1 VSKVALVARVEA
13 SANPLVPNHKPD
25 LVRAIGR
32 WSLTALMVNLI
43 IGGGIFALPSTVAGI
58 LGGQSPIA
66 YLIAAAGIGII
77 AACVAEV
84 ASRLS
89 RKVPPRAVGKERC

>member
-1 VSKVALVARVEA
+1 VR
-13 SANPLVPNHKPD
+13 NHKPD

-32 WSLTALMVNLI
+32 WSLTALMVNII
-43 IGGGIFALPSTVAGI
+43 IGGAIFELPSTVAGI

-66 YLIAAAGIGII
+66 YLIAATGIGII

-84 ASRLS
+84 ASRFQQTGEPDC
-89 RKVPPRAVGKERC
+89 VACAYGD